1 MFNLIKNSRKLN
13 SVRHL
18 TSSIYNIEKLK
29 LHKYE
34 ENIVIG
40 GKDKY
45 ELLEKGLEGI
55 KQMRNKL
62 RLIVNNNFDKGESF
76 FIKKELRSILNL
88 YAKKVSSGD
97 WKDYGLSVNKKE
109 VTFDVYQR
117 SSEKPV
123 YRISKN
129 LNPKRNDDKFYILD
143 RNGKILKKSDNLEN
157 LIRKI
162 EWNKLKLVK

>member
-1 MFNLIKNSRKLN
+1 MLQH
-13 SVRHL
+13 HL
-18 TSSIYNIEKLK
+18 PFHQGCY
-29 LHKYE
+29 YC
-34 ENIVIG
+34 
-40 GKDKY
+40 
-45 ELLEKGLEGI
+45 
-55 KQMRNKL
+55 
-62 RLIVNNNFDKGESF
+62 LIVNNNFDKGETF

-129 LNPKRNDDKFYILD
+129 LDPKRNDDKFYILD
-143 RNGKILKKSDNLEN
+143 RNGRILKKSDNLEN

-162 EWNKLKLVK
+162 EWNKLKLVKQIIIFSDQTILKAI

>member
-1 MFNLIKNSRKLN
+1 
-13 SVRHL
+13 
-18 TSSIYNIEKLK
+18 
-29 LHKYE
+29 
-34 ENIVIG
+34 
-40 GKDKY
+40 
-45 ELLEKGLEGI
+45 
-55 KQMRNKL
+55 MRNKL

-143 RNGKILKKSDNLEN
+143 RNGRILKKSDNLEN

>member
-1 MFNLIKNSRKLN
+1 
-13 SVRHL
+13 
-18 TSSIYNIEKLK
+18 
-29 LHKYE
+29 
-34 ENIVIG
+34 
-40 GKDKY
+40 
-45 ELLEKGLEGI
+45 
-55 KQMRNKL
+55 MRNKL
-62 RLIVNNNFDKGESF
+62 RLIVNNNFDKGETF

-129 LNPKRNDDKFYILD
+129 LNPKRNDDKFHILD

>member
-1 MFNLIKNSRKLN
+1 
-13 SVRHL
+13 
-18 TSSIYNIEKLK
+18 
-29 LHKYE
+29 
-34 ENIVIG
+34 
-40 GKDKY
+40 
-45 ELLEKGLEGI
+45 
-55 KQMRNKL
+55 MRNKL
-62 RLIVNNNFDKGESF
+62 RLIVNNNFDKPETF

>member
-1 MFNLIKNSRKLN
+1 
-13 SVRHL
+13 
-18 TSSIYNIEKLK
+18 
-29 LHKYE
+29 
-34 ENIVIG
+34 
-40 GKDKY
+40 
-45 ELLEKGLEGI
+45 
-55 KQMRNKL
+55 MRNKL
-62 RLIVNNNFDKGESF
+62 RLIVNNNFDKGETF

-129 LNPKRNDDKFYILD
+129 LNPNRNDDKFYILD

>member
-1 MFNLIKNSRKLN
+1 
-13 SVRHL
+13 
-18 TSSIYNIEKLK
+18 
-29 LHKYE
+29 
-34 ENIVIG
+34 
-40 GKDKY
+40 
-45 ELLEKGLEGI
+45 
-55 KQMRNKL
+55 MRNKL

-76 FIKKELRSILNL
+76 FVKKELRAILNL

-109 VTFDVYQR
+109 VTFVVYQR

>member
-1 MFNLIKNSRKLN
+1 
-13 SVRHL
+13 
-18 TSSIYNIEKLK
+18 
-29 LHKYE
+29 
-34 ENIVIG
+34 
-40 GKDKY
+40 
-45 ELLEKGLEGI
+45 
-55 KQMRNKL
+55 MRNKL
-62 RLIVNNNFDKGESF
+62 RLIVNNNFDKSESF

>member
-1 MFNLIKNSRKLN
+1 
-13 SVRHL
+13 
-18 TSSIYNIEKLK
+18 
-29 LHKYE
+29 
-34 ENIVIG
+34 
-40 GKDKY
+40 
-45 ELLEKGLEGI
+45 
-55 KQMRNKL
+55 MRNKL
-62 RLIVNNNFDKGESF
+62 RLIVNNNFDKDESF

>member
-1 MFNLIKNSRKLN
+1 
-13 SVRHL
+13 
-18 TSSIYNIEKLK
+18 
-29 LHKYE
+29 
-34 ENIVIG
+34 
-40 GKDKY
+40 
-45 ELLEKGLEGI
+45 
-55 KQMRNKL
+55 MRNKL
-62 RLIVNNNFDKGESF
+62 RLIVNNNFDKGETF

-162 EWNKLKLVK
+162 EWSKLKLVK

>member
-1 MFNLIKNSRKLN
+1 
-13 SVRHL
+13 
-18 TSSIYNIEKLK
+18 
-29 LHKYE
+29 
-34 ENIVIG
+34 
-40 GKDKY
+40 
-45 ELLEKGLEGI
+45 
-55 KQMRNKL
+55 MRNKL
-62 RLIVNNNFDKGESF
+62 RLIVNNNFAKGESF

>member
-1 MFNLIKNSRKLN
+1 
-13 SVRHL
+13 
-18 TSSIYNIEKLK
+18 
-29 LHKYE
+29 
-34 ENIVIG
+34 
-40 GKDKY
+40 
-45 ELLEKGLEGI
+45 
-55 KQMRNKL
+55 MRNKL
-62 RLIVNNNFDKGESF
+62 RLIVNNNFDKGETF

-129 LNPKRNDDKFYILD
+129 LNPKNKAEKFYILD
-143 RNGKILKKSDNLEN
+143 RNGRIVKKSEN
-157 LIRKI
+157 LDKLINKV
-162 EWNKLKLVK
+162 EWTNLKLVR